1 MKNFKA
7 MSVSALIGIFFFTA
21 CQKEEINENKSLAA
35 TSTVNDGELIAQ
47 NYMKKSYAKYAEVST
62 EEFIRQ
68 ADPIKQSLIQNKR
81 IAYDKST
88 EEMPL
93 GDLFFI
99 HEGVIN
105 SIHAVPLNS
114 FSIVDVYE
122 TTVELPVFEEDGDY
136 YIEIEDYNAFYGD
149 IVNTIAVEL
158 TSEQALSIADF
169 ELNSVSA
176 GMATIGVQFY
186 IGQPIQ
192 LPSAPLPDGEVHGAE
207 LAGWCGLNNPGIDA
221 AVFVDGYM
229 NSSHGWASYNCPTGQ
244 NPYFVSMAWFDT
256 FSNASA
262 QDLPFDIHAVQGKF
276 WTDDVNSC
284 VGDNSSQ
291 MANNAIWNNL
301 YNDAVDVNTILLP
314 NVRSYMNNQNMELI
328 ATDIHS
334 HNNGPVRDLL
344 NRPVTDQYYHGGRYV
359 YGLIYCN

>member
-68 ADPIKQSLIQNKR
+68 ADPIKESLIQNKR

-136 YIEIEDYNAFYGD
+136 YIEIEDYNTFYGD

-186 IGQPIQ
+186 IGQSIQ
-192 LPSAPLPDGEVHGAE
+192 LPSAPLPGGEVHGAE

-229 NSSHGWASYNCPTGQ
+229 NSTHGWASYNCPPGQ
-244 NPYFVSMAWFDT
+244 NPYFVAYAGFETYRPRD
-256 FSNASA
+256 A
-262 QDLPFDIHAVQGKF
+262 QDLQFDFLAMQNNF
-276 WTDDVNSC
+276 WTDDINSC
-284 VGDNSSQ
+284 VGDNSDPY
-291 MANNAIWNNL
+291 NNEYIWNNL
-301 YNDAVDVNTILLP
+301 YSKALNANTILLP
-314 NVRSYMNNQNMELI
+314 KVRNFLNDQTLQLVG
-328 ATDIHS
+328 TWIHS
-334 HNNGPVRDLL
+334 HNNGPIRNP
-344 NRPVTDQYYHGGRYV
+344 NRYSPSDPQYV
-359 YGLIYCN
+359 NE